1 MNRRFVIALPAAMLL
16 TLGVAGT
23 AFATHCGNTSK
34 PDGSGQHVILLV
46 NPVTETETVLAG
58 MNANGGFTGAFA
70 DVYIDFDLSG
80 TISSGDLFINDTY
93 LLSMHSGSASPGQD
107 GGEGLAVLP
116 AILHGNDP
124 AGAARGAGFADV
136 SFVP

>member
-1 MNRRFVIALPAAMLL
+1 MNRRLVAVPAALLL
-16 TLGVAGT
+16 TLVVAGT
-23 AFATHCGNTSK
+23 AFATHCGNASK

-46 NPVTETETVLAG
+46 NPITEEFTPLAG
-58 MNANGGFTGAFA
+58 MNANGKFTGAFA

-80 TISSGDLFINDTY
+80 TISSGDLHINDTY

-107 GGEGLAVLP
+107 GGDGLAVLP
-116 AILHGNDP
+116 QILRGSDP

>member
-1 MNRRFVIALPAAMLL
+1 MNRRLIALPAAMLL

-23 AFATHCGNTSK
+23 AFGTHCGNTSK
-34 PDGSGQHVILLV
+34 PDGSGQHVVLLV
-46 NPVTETETVLAG
+46 DPVSGDFTPLAG

-70 DVYIDFDLSG
+70 DVYIDLDLSG
-80 TISSGDLFINDTY
+80 DISSGDLLLNDTY